1 MRLRSTPV
9 APPSLVSRPRP
20 QKNLPTMVKNSRLT
34 KVPVAMTVGTNK
46 AGVWLGSIRL
56 SGFTMLIMGLTL
68 LGVLILA
75 PQLRILIE
83 QRQQIADLTAISTST
98 QTELNDLTKQRA
110 RWDDPAYVRA
120 QARDRLYYV
129 MPGEISY
136 LVKNDVTLE
145 PSKSVNATSELT
157 TTNSDWVAG
166 LLGSF
171 LVAGL
176 GTQTPPDLA
185 PTIPAATGG

>member
-1 MRLRSTPV
+1 
-9 APPSLVSRPRP
+9 
-20 QKNLPTMVKNSRLT
+20 MVKNSRLT
-34 KVPVAMTVGTNK
+34 KVPVAMAVGTNK

-56 SGFTMLIMGLTL
+56 SGFAMLIMGLTL

-75 PQLRILIE
+75 PQLQILIE
-83 QRQQIADLTAISTST
+83 QRQQIADLTAAGTST
-98 QTELNDLTKQRA
+98 QAELDTLTSQRA

-136 LVKNDVTLE
+136 LLINDVTLDPNKRVLE
-145 PSKSVNATSELT
+145 TTELKD
-157 TTNSDWVAG
+157 TNNDWVAG

-176 GTQTPPDLA
+176 GTQTPAELA
-185 PTIPAATGG
+185 PSIPATTGG

>member
-1 MRLRSTPV
+1 M
-9 APPSLVSRPRP
+9 A
-20 QKNLPTMVKNSRLT
+20 
-34 KVPVAMTVGTNK
+34 VGTNK

-75 PQLRILIE
+75 PQLQILIE
-83 QRQQIADLTAISTST
+83 QRQQIADLRSVGAST
-98 QTELNDLTKQRA
+98 QTELDDLTSQRA
-110 RWDDPAYVRA
+110 RWSDPAYVRA

-136 LVKNDVTLE
+136 LVINDVTLDPNKRVLE
-145 PSKSVNATSELT
+145 TTELKD
-157 TTNSDWVAG
+157 TNNDWVAG

-176 GTQTPPDLA
+176 GTQTPAELA
-185 PTIPAATGG
+185 PSIPAATGD

>member
-1 MRLRSTPV
+1 
-9 APPSLVSRPRP
+9 
-20 QKNLPTMVKNSRLT
+20 MVKNSRLK
-34 KVPVAMTVGTNK
+34 KVPVAMAVGTNK

-56 SGFTMLIMGLTL
+56 SGFTILIMSLTL

-75 PQLRILIE
+75 PQLQMLIE
-83 QRQQIADLTAISTST
+83 QRQQIADLRSVGAST
-98 QTELNDLTKQRA
+98 QADLDALTQQRA

-136 LVKNDVTLE
+136 LVFNDVTLE
-145 PSKSVNATSELT
+145 ASRREQSTASLQN
-157 TTNSDWVAG
+157 TNNDWVAG

-176 GTQTPPDLA
+176 GTEAPAEVA

>member
-1 MRLRSTPV
+1 
-9 APPSLVSRPRP
+9 
-20 QKNLPTMVKNSRLT
+20 MVKNSRLT
-34 KVPVAMTVGTNK
+34 KVPVAMAVGTNK

-98 QTELNDLTKQRA
+98 QTELDDLTKQRA

-136 LVKNDVTLE
+136 LVINDVTLDPNKRVQE
-145 PSKSVNATSELT
+145 TSELKN
-157 TTNSDWVAG
+157 TNNDWVAG

-176 GTQTPPDLA
+176 GTQTPAELTPTFPA
-185 PTIPAATGG
+185 PTGG

>member
-1 MRLRSTPV
+1 MVKKSRLR
-9 APPSLVSRPRP
+9 
-20 QKNLPTMVKNSRLT
+20 
-34 KVPVAMTVGTNK
+34 KVPVAMAAGTNR

-56 SGFTMLIMGLTL
+56 SGFTILIMSLTL

-75 PQLRILIE
+75 PQVRILIE
-83 QRQQIADLTAISTST
+83 QRQQVADLRATGAVA
-98 QTELNDLTKQRA
+98 QAQVDDLSKQRA

-129 MPGEISY
+129 MPGEISF
-136 LVKNDVTLE
+136 LVVNDVTID
-145 PSKSVNATSELT
+145 PSARERATAELQD
-157 TTNSDWVAG
+157 TNSDWVAG

-176 GTQTPPDLA
+176 GTQTPAELA
-185 PTIPAATGG
+185 PTIPAANGG

>member
-1 MRLRSTPV
+1 
-9 APPSLVSRPRP
+9 
-20 QKNLPTMVKNSRLT
+20 MVKNSRLT
-34 KVPVAMTVGTNK
+34 KVPVAMAVGTNK

-56 SGFTMLIMGLTL
+56 SGFTILIMCLTL

-75 PQLRILIE
+75 PQIQILIA
-83 QRQQIADLTAISTST
+83 QRQQIADLQATASST
-98 QTELNDLTKQRA
+98 QTDLDALTKQRA

-136 LVKNDVTLE
+136 LVVNDVTLD
-145 PSKSVNATSELT
+145 PSAAVKPTTEVKATS
-157 TTNSDWVAG
+157 NDWVAG

-176 GTQTPPDLA
+176 GTQTPAELTPSS
-185 PTIPAATGG
+185 PAATGG

>member
-1 MRLRSTPV
+1 MQRFTL
-9 APPSLVSRPRP
+9 APLLSLASRARPHHLVSTRKPR
-20 QKNLPTMVKNSRLT
+20 TR
-34 KVPVAMTVGTNK
+34 KVPVVLATGTSK
-46 AGVWLGSIRL
+46 AGTWLGNIRL
-56 SGFTMLIMGLTL
+56 SGFSVLIMSLTL

-75 PQLRILIE
+75 PQLKILVE
-83 QRQQIADLTAISTST
+83 QRQQIADLQSIASQRTAEL
-98 QTELNDLTKQRA
+98 TELQKQRA

-136 LVKNDVTLE
+136 LVLNDANIDELKRE
-145 PSKSVNATSELT
+145 KASASVQN
-157 TTNSDWVAG
+157 TNSDWVAG

-176 GTQTPPDLA
+176 GNQAPATPA
-185 PTIPAATGG
+185 PAPAKG